1 MPRPLRPK
9 LGQHLEWHGNSIRVV
24 LSVPPALRKAIG
36 STKLRAP
43 LATANP
49 KEAETLKLPV
59 LIRLRAQIAY
69 AKRPRKVAE
78 DLIARALGW
87 RESLAGASRSI
98 AFDAG
103 AEESEQDLL
112 DGLMRDEAQEI
123 ERLHGEDL
131 ATAFVEIAEGKQTPF
146 EPLEEDWLATRHNP
160 RTREARTLALRRM
173 KDWCDS
179 KGIPRT
185 VEALSRAKAGDYVT
199 EQFERRGVKP
209 ATANKDITAL
219 HSFWTY
225 LIKKGRAEA
234 NPWQGQRLKKNRD
247 GSDRIKKRP
256 FTDEEATRLL
266 AYPEAGPL
274 KDMMLLAALSGMRIS
289 EIGNMKV
296 ADVQDGIITIRRG
309 KTEAAARSFPAH
321 THLCDLIARRCTGK
335 VPDAYLIHE
344 LSDQKEGR
352 RSRAAPISQAFTR
365 WRRKTGVDERTDDN
379 RQSAVD
385 FHSWR
390 RWFIRK
396 AVEAHAKG
404 AGGFTPWTIADVV
417 GHSTEDG
424 PLNMTMKRYPGDASI
439 EAKKA
444 CVEAVRLPNS

>member
-24 LSVPPALRKAIG
+24 LSVPPALRKTIG

-43 LATANP
+43 MATANP

-59 LIRLRAQIAY
+59 LIKLRAQIAD
-69 AKRPRKVAE
+69 ARRSRKGPDNLV
-78 DLIARALGW
+78 ARALGW
-87 RESLAGASRSI
+87 RSDLSAASKKVDFEAG
-98 AFDAG
+98 
-103 AEESEQDLL
+103 EENAEQDLL

-146 EPLEEDWLATRHNP
+146 EPFEEDWLATGPNP
-160 RTREARTLALRRM
+160 RTREARMLAVRRL

-179 KGIPRT
+179 KGLPRT
-185 VEALSRAKAGDYVT
+185 VEALRRARAGDYVT
-199 EQFERRGVKP
+199 EQFERRGVKS

-219 HSFWTY
+219 HGFWAY

-234 NPWQGQRLKKNRD
+234 NPWQGQRLKKSRD

-256 FTDEEATRLL
+256 FTDDEAARLL

-289 EIGNMKV
+289 EIGNLKA
-296 ADVQDGIITIRRG
+296 ADVQDGMITIRKG

-321 THLCDLIARRCTGK
+321 SQLRDLIARRCAGK
-335 VPDAYLIHE
+335 APDAYLIHE
-344 LSDQKEGR
+344 LAAQKGGR
-352 RSRAAPISQAFTR
+352 RSRAAPVSQAFTR
-365 WRRKTGVDERTDDN
+365 WRRKAGVDERTEYD

-404 AGGFTPWTIADVV
+404 AAGFTPWTIASVV
-417 GHSTEDG
+417 GHSADDG
-424 PLNMTMKRYPGDASI
+424 PLVLTMKRYPGDASI
-439 EAKKA
+439 EAKEA
-444 CVEAVRLPNS
+444 CVEAVRPPV